1 MDTEKI
7 IAAHKALTEI
17 ITNNPIYFA
26 DKDASDIAD
35 DFIEAYANDKKLPYK
50 ETPNIEVDN
59 AVSRAL
65 HLTGI

>member
-35 DFIEAYANDKKLPYK
+35 DFIESYANDKKLPYK

-59 AVSRAL
+59 AVSEAL

>member
-26 DKDASDIAD
+26 NKDASDVAD

-50 ETPNIEVDN
+50 EMPNIEVDN
-59 AVSRAL
+59 AISGAL
-65 HLTGI
+65 QLTEI

>member
-1 MDTEKI
+1 MDNEKI
-7 IAAHKALTEI
+7 IASHKALIEI

-26 DKDASDIAD
+26 DKDASDIAN

-59 AVSRAL
+59 AISEAL
-65 HLTGI
+65 QLIGF

>member
-1 MDTEKI
+1 MDTENI

-35 DFIEAYANDKKLPYK
+35 DFINAYAEDKKLPYAK
-50 ETPNIEVDN
+50 TPSIEVND
-59 AVSRAL
+59 AIIKI
-65 HLTGI
+65 LTSF